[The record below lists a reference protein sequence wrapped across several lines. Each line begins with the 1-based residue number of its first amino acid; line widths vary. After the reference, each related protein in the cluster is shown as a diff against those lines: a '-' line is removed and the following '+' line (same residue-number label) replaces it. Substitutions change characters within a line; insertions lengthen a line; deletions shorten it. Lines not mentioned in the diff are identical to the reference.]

1 MKNKKFASIL
11 IGASLSI
18 LVFAGCGS
26 TKAPTDMKPPINKQ
40 IPPTNKSINNNAN
53 SQIPKANSTANSTAM
68 MKTLYSD
75 TIKELV
81 TAKMITKTQ
90 SQKVLEQLTKDIS
103 QNTRTST
110 NMNKL
115 SVLVKSHVITQE
127 QADKINQKI
136 MNAMNKVQ

>member
-1 MKNKKFASIL
+1 
-11 IGASLSI
+11 
-18 LVFAGCGS
+18 
-26 TKAPTDMKPPINKQ
+26 MKPPINKQ

-53 SQIPKANSTANSTAM
+53 SQISKANSTANSTAM

>member
-1 MKNKKFASIL
+1 MKNKKIAPIL
-11 IGASLSI
+11 ISASLSI

-26 TKAPTDMKPPINKQ
+26 TKAPTDTKPPINKQ
-40 IPPTNKSINNNAN
+40 IPPTNKSTNNNTN
-53 SQIPKANSTANSTAM
+53 SKTSKSNSTIM
-68 MKTLYSD
+68 MKTIYSD
-75 TIKELV
+75 TMKELV

-90 SQKVLEQLTKDIS
+90 SQKIFKELTKDMS
-103 QNTRTST
+103 KDTRTSA

-115 SVLVKSHVITQE
+115 TPLVKSHVITQM